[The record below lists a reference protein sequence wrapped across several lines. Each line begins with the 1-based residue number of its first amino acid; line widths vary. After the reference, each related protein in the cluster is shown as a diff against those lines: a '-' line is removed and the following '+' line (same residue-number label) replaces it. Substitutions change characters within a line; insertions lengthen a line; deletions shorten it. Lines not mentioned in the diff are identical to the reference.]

1 MTIYNEFSHWKWWFS
16 IAMLVYQRVSCFACI
31 YTYICAIQWHEWHWQ
46 EPGFQTKL
54 PGCRRMVMGL
64 PRIARNWLQFGKN
77 DKEPCSFDV
86 PSILDTSIFTEFIH
100 KNIYILY
107 FLLFIYL
114 HTHLQKQQDTYTWY
128 MSCFCDVAFH
138 MPFILPNSVPT
149 GSAWNSVKRQC
160 QSRKRGVDG
169 SWWFTSSFRIDFV
182 GIYSEWWAFN
192 GICLDFC
199 WSKIQCQTLV
209 SAL

>member
-1 MTIYNEFSHWKWWFS
+1 MAIYSGFSHWKWWFS

-100 KNIYILY
+100 KNIYII
-107 FLLFIYL
+107 FSFIYL
-114 HTHLQKQQDTYTWY
+114 FTYAFAETTRYIY
-128 MSCFCDVAFH
+128 MVHVMFLWCCLSYAFH
-138 MPFILPNSVPT
+138 FAKLS
-149 GSAWNSVKRQC
+149 SHRQRLE
-160 QSRKRGVDG
+160 QREKAVSEPQKRG
-169 SWWFTSSFRIDFV
+169 WWELMVYQQF
-182 GIYSEWWAFN
+182 
-192 GICLDFC
+192 LDWFC
-199 WSKIQCQTLV
+199 RYL
-209 SAL
+209 